1 MSLYG
6 PSVTIPVYSVLA
18 GVGIAITGV
27 RFWVRTRFAR
37 IALGAD
43 DLFVVLGVIVA
54 AACTAMQFYNAVHGS
69 GGDVVD
75 PSAHAKAIV
84 ATHKIDWV
92 MIVIEKPAFG
102 FVKLSILLFYRRLFG
117 IWPGFR
123 RINNVLIAILVAWT
137 LSFTVADVLLCGTH
151 PELNW
156 ALDQMVAR
164 RGCGDKGALL
174 LAFAATS
181 VATDVVL
188 LVLPFFYLG
197 NLQMTTQKKLSSGL
211 VFFLGSATD
220 TLFLQFHDSQYP
232 AAYLPEYFSPFG
244 TIDVRLLS
252 TCWTKDTV
260 GPTSLQSNVLGDGRA
275 MAWDLGRKPAA
286 VRSASTQP
294 PSLPTTYQSI
304 QADYIEGLIDTFDFG
319 EENVSWQQFEWMN
332 LIHGRYNT

>member
-37 IALGAD
+37 VALGAD

-123 RINNVLIAILVAWT
+123 RINNVLIGILVAWT

-156 ALDQMVAR
+156 ELDQMVAR
-164 RGCGDKGALL
+164 RGVRGQGRV
-174 LAFAATS
+174 AAR
-181 VATDVVL
+181 VCCHQRCDGRGPACA
-188 LVLPFFYLG
+188 PFFYLG

-220 TLFLQFHDSQYP
+220 TSFLQLHYSQYP
-232 AAYLPEYFSPFG
+232 ATYLPEYLFPFG
-244 TIDVRLLS
+244 TANVRLLS

-275 MAWDLGRKPAA
+275 MAWDLGRKPAS
-286 VRSASTQP
+286 VRSTSTQP
-294 PSLPTTYQSI
+294 PSLPTTYQFI

-319 EENVSWQQFEWMN
+319 EENVSWK
-332 LIHGRYNT
+332 